1 MSSSASSR
9 EPEIVV
15 TARAKA
21 DYIKVEMLAEFTR
34 FESGQNALT
43 PQVIKIFQEKWQGE
57 LRELDDRIF
66 TVSLSPDTMK
76 YAETLQCML
85 EELKG
90 FMSSYIETLKQ
101 RYQPT
106 GAAAPGSP
114 TMDEEERE
122 RQARKE
128 RMERY
133 RRGEKPE

>member
-9 EPEIVV
+9 EPEIVT

-43 PQVIKIFQEKWQGE
+43 PQVIKIFQEKWEGQ

-66 TVSLSPDTMK
+66 TVSLSPDTMQ
-76 YAETLQCML
+76 YTEPLQCLL

-90 FMSSYIETLKQ
+90 FMSSYIDTLKQ
-101 RYQPT
+101 RYQTT
-106 GAAAPGSP
+106 GAAPAEP
-114 TMDEEERE
+114 TQDEQERE
-122 RQARKE
+122 RQARRE